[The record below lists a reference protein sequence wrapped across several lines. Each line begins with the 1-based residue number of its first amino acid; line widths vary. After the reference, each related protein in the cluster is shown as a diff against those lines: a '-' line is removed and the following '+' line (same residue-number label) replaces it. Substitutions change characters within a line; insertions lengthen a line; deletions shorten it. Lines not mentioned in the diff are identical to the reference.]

1 MWWPILSLLALIIAL
16 AVAAWVVW
24 NKAPQLR
31 MIDVASIPSERAKRL
46 KEQIILQ
53 KFERLGSEKMGTVTK
68 AARQGVTAA
77 SKIGRRAVQRLYAM
91 EQYYQK
97 LKHAAPDGAHAV
109 DQETIKRLMDEAADL
124 VRQEEYIPA
133 EKRYIEIISH
143 NPKHAKAYEGLG
155 NLYLWNKQYA
165 QARETLLFTLRISPD
180 DASVYMSLAEV
191 ELAEENPKKAVE
203 YLRRCVELRPSNP
216 KFIDR
221 YIEASLAA
229 KLPEDARK
237 GIALLKEANPENQK
251 IGDFEKRLA
260 DSAGNPSQPAEPL
273 V

>member
-1 MWWPILSLLALIIAL
+1 MLWPLISVIVLVVSLG
-16 AVAAWVVW
+16 VAAWVLFR
-24 NKAPQLR
+24 KIPQVR
-31 MIDVASIPSERAKRL
+31 MIDVASIPSERTRRL

-53 KFERLGSEKMGTVTK
+53 KFERVGAEKLGTVAK
-68 AARQGVTAA
+68 AARHGVSAA
-77 SKIGRRAVQRLYAM
+77 SKVGRRAVQKLYAM

-97 LKHAAPDGAHAV
+97 LKRAPAEGSVGTDPEA
-109 DQETIKRLMDEAADL
+109 IKRLLSEAEEY

-143 NPKHAKAYEGLG
+143 NPKHVKAYEGLG

-191 ELAEENPKKAVE
+191 ELAEENVKKAIE
-203 YLRRCVELRPSNP
+203 YLRRCVELRPGNP

-221 YIEASLAA
+221 YVEASLLA

-237 GIALLKEANPENQK
+237 GIGLLKEANPENQK
-251 IGDFEKRLA
+251 IAEFEERLA
-260 DSAGNPSQPAEPL
+260 ALGENSSQAAEPL

>member
-1 MWWPILSLLALIIAL
+1 MWWPLISVILLVGSL
-16 AVAAWVVW
+16 AVAAWVVLR
-24 NKAPQLR
+24 KVPQVR
-31 MIDVASIPSERAKRL
+31 MIDVASIPTERTKRL

-53 KFERLGSEKMGTVTK
+53 KFERVGAEKLGTVAK

-97 LKHAAPDGAHAV
+97 LKHAPPDGAHAIEP
-109 DQETIKRLMDEAADL
+109 ETIKRLLAEADDL

-143 NPKHAKAYEGLG
+143 NPKHVKAYEGLG
-155 NLYLWNKQYA
+155 NLYLWNEQYA
-165 QARETLLFTLRISPD
+165 QARETLLFTLRLSPD

-203 YLRRCVELRPSNP
+203 YLRRCVELRSSNP

-221 YIEASLAA
+221 YVEAAFLA

-251 IGDFEKRLA
+251 ISEFEERLA
-260 DSAGNPSQPAEPL
+260 AQAGDSSQPADPL

>member
-1 MWWPILSLLALIIAL
+1 VLWPLASVFFLLASAGL
-16 AVAAWVVW
+16 VGWVVW
-24 NKAPQLR
+24 RKVPQLR
-31 MIDVASIPSERAKRL
+31 MIDVSTIPTERAKRL

-53 KFERLGSEKMGTVTK
+53 KFERLGAEKMGTVAK
-68 AARQGVTAA
+68 AARHGVTAA
-77 SKIGRRAVQRLYAM
+77 SKVGRRAVQRLYAL

-97 LKHAAPDGAHAV
+97 LKRAPTDGPHAV
-109 DQETIKRLMDEAADL
+109 DQETIKRLLDEAGDL

-143 NPKHAKAYEGLG
+143 NPKHVKAYEGLG

-165 QARETLLFTLRISPD
+165 QARETLLFTLRLSPD

-191 ELAEENPKKAVE
+191 ELAEENPRKALE
-203 YLRRCVELRPSNP
+203 HLRRCVELRPNNP

-221 YIEASLAA
+221 YVETAFSA
-229 KLPEDARK
+229 KRADDAKK

-251 IGDFEKRLA
+251 IGEFEERLA
-260 DSAGNPSQPAEPL
+260 AMSENPSQPTEPL